1 MLRFNDEAEKE
12 FFFEKA
18 EVGIFFLWVSI
29 RVNVCHLGNNV
40 SINFFLKKSF
50 SFTHS
55 QPFWFYLITYLDQV
69 NLILESLLILK
80 HEIYDPILWVLNRS
94 FNWILVF
101 LFYVRQGLL
110 TQLSIESSSFPVRS
124 CLPFI
129 RKDSFTHM
137 HSLAV
142 NMKEERTFGCTY
154 CLENSDHF
162 YYVFDYLFHSVCF
175 FFPCRSLHSIC
186 RNLNQSLSRSVCLW
200 RLWLH
205 VTLIKKSCP
214 VSFIPMVFIGFL
226 HNHCG

>member
-29 RVNVCHLGNNV
+29 RVNVCLLGNNV

-110 TQLSIESSSFPVRS
+110 TQLSQ
-124 CLPFI
+124 LN
-129 RKDSFTHM
+129 
-137 HSLAV
+137 LAV
-142 NMKEERTFGCTY
+142 SQWGAVFLSFERI
-154 CLENSDHF
+154 L
-162 YYVFDYLFHSVCF
+162 L
-175 FFPCRSLHSIC
+175 LIC
-186 RNLNQSLSRSVCLW
+186 IV
-200 RLWLH
+200 
-205 VTLIKKSCP
+205 
-214 VSFIPMVFIGFL
+214 
-226 HNHCG
+226 